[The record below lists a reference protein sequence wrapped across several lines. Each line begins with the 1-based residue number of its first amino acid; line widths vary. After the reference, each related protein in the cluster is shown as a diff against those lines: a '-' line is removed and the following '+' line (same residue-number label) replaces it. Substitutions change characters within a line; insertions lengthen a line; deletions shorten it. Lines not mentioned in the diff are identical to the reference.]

1 MTEPKGQVF
10 VDERAI
16 IVKLRWFLWSQRE
29 RSQSKRSLQI
39 NQWQFGQFGADSSV
53 IPKFIALRVEAGG
66 DGPFFCSQP
75 LTLL

>member
-16 IVKLRWFLWSQRE
+16 IVKLRWVLWSQRE

-39 NQWQFGQFGADSSV
+39 NQWQFGADSS
-53 IPKFIALRVEAGG
+53 IITKFIAPRVEAGG
-66 DGPFFCSQP
+66 DGPFFVAS
-75 LTLL
+75 L